1 LLKLFKTRGIALALA
16 MTLPAL
22 TGCFVHVRRVPRA
35 RMPKTILTSNA
46 EQLSSLINE
55 RYSQIHAMSA
65 QVSFQLTEGGIM
77 KGKEKTYASFSG
89 YVLMRKPGDIRVIGF
104 LPVIH
109 SQAFDM
115 ASDGKTFTMIVPP
128 KNKAF
133 EGPNKVTEQ
142 SKKPLENLR
151 PYIFF
156 DSLLIQSIAPDDLVT
171 LTADTKTI
179 ITPKKKHIDILPE
192 YLLTILR
199 RKSKDSNVLVP
210 ERVIHFDRST
220 LEPYEE
226 DIYDPQGSVE
236 TEATFGPLKTF
247 DGIEFPS
254 SITIKRPLQEYQILV
269 TFQNIH
275 FNLHLTDDQFH
286 VKIPHGM
293 TVEKLH

>member
-1 LLKLFKTRGIALALA
+1 MLKLLKTRGTALALA
-16 MTLPAL
+16 MLLPAL

-35 RMPKTILTSNA
+35 RMPKTILNANA
-46 EQLSSLINE
+46 EQLSALINE
-55 RYSQIHAMSA
+55 RYSQIHSMSA
-65 QVSFQLTEGGIM
+65 QVSFQLTEGGIL
-77 KGKEKTYASFSG
+77 KGKEKTYASFNG

-115 ASDGKTFTMIVPP
+115 ASNGQTFTMIIPP

-133 EGPNKVTEQ
+133 EGDNKITVQ
-142 SKKPLENLR
+142 SRKPLENLR

-171 LTADTKTI
+171 LTADTRTV

-192 YLLTILR
+192 YLLTVLR
-199 RKSKDSNVLVP
+199 RKSPGSNVLVP
-210 ERVIHFDRST
+210 ERVIHFDRAT
-220 LEPYEE
+220 LQPYEE
-226 DIYDPQGSVE
+226 DIYDAQGSVE

-293 TVEKLH
+293 PVKNLH

>member
-1 LLKLFKTRGIALALA
+1 MRGIAIALA

-35 RMPKTILTSNA
+35 RMPKTILSSTA
-46 EQLSSLINE
+46 EQLSSLINQ
-55 RYSQIHAMSA
+55 RYDQIHSMSA
-65 QVSFQLTEGGIM
+65 QVTFQLTEGGIL

-115 ASDGKTFTMIVPP
+115 ASDGKNFTMIIPP

-133 EGPNKVTEQ
+133 AGTNQVTHE
-142 SKKPLENLR
+142 STKPLENLR

-156 DSLLIQSIAPDDLVT
+156 DSLLIQSISPTDLVV
-171 LTADTKTI
+171 LTADTKTV
-179 ITPKKKHIDILPE
+179 ITPKHKHIDILPE

-199 RKSKDSNVLVP
+199 RKSLDSNVLVP
-210 ERVIHFDRST
+210 ERVIHFDRAT

-236 TEATFGPLKTF
+236 TEATFGPLKIF
-247 DGIEFPS
+247 DGQEFPS
-254 SITIKRPLQEYQILV
+254 YITIRRPLQEYQILV
-269 TFQNIH
+269 TFQKIH
-275 FNLHLTDDQFH
+275 FNLNLTDDQFH
-286 VKIPHGM
+286 VKIPQGM
-293 TVEKLH
+293 PVKELH

>member
-1 LLKLFKTRGIALALA
+1 ML
-16 MTLPAL
+16 LPAL

-35 RMPKTILTSNA
+35 RMPKTILNANA
-46 EQLSSLINE
+46 EQLSALINE
-55 RYSQIHAMSA
+55 RYSQIHSMSA
-65 QVSFQLTEGGIM
+65 QVSFQLTEGGIL
-77 KGKEKTYASFSG
+77 KGKEKTYASFNG

-115 ASDGKTFTMIVPP
+115 ASNGQTFTMIIPP

-133 EGPNKVTEQ
+133 EGDNKITVQ
-142 SKKPLENLR
+142 SRKPLENLR

-171 LTADTKTI
+171 LTADTRTV

-192 YLLTILR
+192 YLLTVLR
-199 RKSKDSNVLVP
+199 RKSPGSNVLVP
-210 ERVIHFDRST
+210 ERVIHFDRAT
-220 LEPYEE
+220 LQPYEE
-226 DIYDPQGSVE
+226 DIYDAQGSVE

-293 TVEKLH
+293 PVKNLH